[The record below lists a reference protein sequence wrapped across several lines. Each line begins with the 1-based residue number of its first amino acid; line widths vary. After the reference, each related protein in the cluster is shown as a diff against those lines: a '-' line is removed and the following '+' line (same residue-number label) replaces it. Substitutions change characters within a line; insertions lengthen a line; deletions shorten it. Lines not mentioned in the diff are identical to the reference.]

1 MKTKFSYSKKPL
13 PHSTIK
19 ELKHESKEPAIAFTV
34 RLPLSEYQKLDKA
47 VDEHGFD
54 KQIIIRKALEAF
66 LK

>member
-1 MKTKFSYSKKPL
+1 LKKITFE
-13 PHSTIK
+13 TIK
-19 ELKHESKEPAIAFTV
+19 ELKHESKEPVIAFTV
-34 RLPLSEYQKLDKA
+34 RLPLSAYQNLNKA

>member
-1 MKTKFSYSKKPL
+1 LKKITVQP
-13 PHSTIK
+13 TIHD
-19 ELKHESKEPAIAFTV
+19 LKPEPPKEPVIAFTV
-34 RLPLSEYQKLDKA
+34 RLRLSDYQKLNKA

>member
-1 MKTKFSYSKKPL
+1 MMKKITFE
-13 PHSTIK
+13 TIK

-47 VDEHGFD
+47 VDQHGFD